1 MSVLTLLVKTRIPLL
16 SLLLIIALVASFI
29 SFETQDATT
38 LQKVTNQYKQHGLLQ
53 LEKPIYVEF
62 IERRFNIEQIGTADY
77 LRLMQDAAQEKN
89 PDTFISLL
97 LNDRFFYPYLLN
109 EGRLFFSEPE
119 FKSWRVKREEQVNP
133 LVRQLSEL
141 RFALS
146 SERYS
151 ISTFISY
158 VFVESSRLW
167 LMVNLIILLVCGVFI
182 EPKIG
187 RSKVLLLFLG
197 GAFSTASIYLL
208 VLTEFSF
215 ILQGASGALC
225 ALMGASLSQIF
236 LSYRETYSLKLNFAL
251 FVLFASIVGLY
262 LSAQLYFGKS
272 DVNGLMA
279 YFMSLVTG
287 GGFYIILRRLTLSE
301 RLTQIALATESN
313 SQTDRQFRSEFA
325 GVMNTI
331 SAFDFD
337 SAREKLKL
345 MSEHYPD
352 SADVKVQRYHLEK
365 LHSGEGVYWE
375 CVRDLVNYSV
385 VKKDYARMK
394 FIFADIQKNAPSKQ
408 RAKNSLEPEFYHK
421 MMMVFVKFDDLN
433 KAEQAFLFLEL
444 AGQKDIIRDACQLLI
459 QEFKS
464 RGVSVKQQQYQMLFE
479 RIG

>member
-1 MSVLTLLVKTRIPLL
+1 MSVLTLLVKTHIPLL

-146 SERYS
+146 SERYG

-197 GAFSTASIYLL
+197 GGFSTA
-208 VLTEFSF
+208 
-215 ILQGASGALC
+215 
-225 ALMGASLSQIF
+225 
-236 LSYRETYSLKLNFAL
+236 
-251 FVLFASIVGLY
+251 
-262 LSAQLYFGKS
+262 
-272 DVNGLMA
+272 
-279 YFMSLVTG
+279 
-287 GGFYIILRRLTLSE
+287 
-301 RLTQIALATESN
+301 
-313 SQTDRQFRSEFA
+313 
-325 GVMNTI
+325 
-331 SAFDFD
+331 
-337 SAREKLKL
+337 
-345 MSEHYPD
+345 
-352 SADVKVQRYHLEK
+352 
-365 LHSGEGVYWE
+365 
-375 CVRDLVNYSV
+375 
-385 VKKDYARMK
+385 
-394 FIFADIQKNAPSKQ
+394 
-408 RAKNSLEPEFYHK
+408 
-421 MMMVFVKFDDLN
+421 
-433 KAEQAFLFLEL
+433 
-444 AGQKDIIRDACQLLI
+444 
-459 QEFKS
+459 
-464 RGVSVKQQQYQMLFE
+464 
-479 RIG
+479 